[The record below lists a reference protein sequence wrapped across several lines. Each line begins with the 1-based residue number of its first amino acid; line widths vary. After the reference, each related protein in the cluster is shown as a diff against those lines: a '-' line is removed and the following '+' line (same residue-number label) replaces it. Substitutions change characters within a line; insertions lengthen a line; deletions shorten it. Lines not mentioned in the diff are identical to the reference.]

1 MELNL
6 EGQNIQNIEIEKE
19 IKRSYIDYAMS
30 VIVGRAL
37 PDVRDGMKPVHR
49 RVLYSMYKDN
59 LTHDKPFRKSATT
72 VGNVLGHYHPHGDAA
87 VYDTLVRMAQ
97 PFSLRYPL
105 VDGHGNFGNVDGDG
119 AAAYRYTEARMSR
132 IASELMSDIEK
143 NVVDFVPNFD
153 NKLTEPTVLPSR
165 FPNLLVNGS
174 VGIAV
179 GMATNIPAHN
189 MSEVIDGTVY
199 LIDHPDCDIPALME
213 FIKGPD
219 FPTGAV
225 IYGTSGIYQTYMTG
239 HGKILVRAKY
249 HIETHNNRSSIV
261 YTEIPY
267 QVNKSSLV
275 KSIVDLVKEKR
286 VEGIADLRDESD
298 MDKGMRIVVD
308 VKRDANPEIV
318 VNQLFKHTQLQDT
331 CAANML
337 ALVDNEPKV
346 LNLKQILWHYIR
358 HQEDV
363 VTRKFKYELEKA
375 LARLHILEGYK
386 IAIDNIE
393 EVIRIIRANKTVPE
407 AKAALIERFEL
418 SDAQGQAIVEMPL
431 GKLAGLEVN
440 KILEEMAEKQA
451 LVEKIRDILSD
462 EKKVLGVVKE
472 DLLEIKARYGDE
484 RKTAIEQAV
493 DDILIEDLIEK
504 HKCVVTVSKSGYI
517 KRIPADQYQ
526 AQNRG
531 GKGINAMTTKEEDFV
546 SNIIVAHSHSW
557 LFMFTNLGRLYAK
570 KCYELP
576 EAGRTAKGTN
586 IVNILPLKPDE
597 KITAFISVSKVDTDE
612 LLTMITRSGYIK
624 RTPLK
629 VFKHL
634 RRNGINAIT
643 LTEGDELMF
652 VEKTDSNKD
661 IFVATNDGR
670 CIRFDEKEVSVMGR
684 NARGV
689 RAIRLS
695 GSQVVAGAL
704 SLDKDSDKLIL
715 TVTQNGFGKR
725 SDPAAY
731 TSHHRGGSGMTCHKL
746 SEKTG
751 LLSGI
756 AAVDDSDDIM
766 MITDSGMLIRIPVN
780 QISVIGRAASG
791 VIIMRT
797 SDNAVISGFQVIQKD
812 DNIEETVIDE
822 EVEEISF
829 ADSDSDSDTDLDS
842 DTLPEA

>member
-6 EGQNIQNIEIEKE
+6 EGQNVQRIEIEKE

-49 RVLYSMYKDN
+49 RVLFSMFKDS
-59 LTHDKPFRKSATT
+59 LTHNNPFRKSATT

-105 VDGHGNFGNVDGDG
+105 VEGHGNFGNVDGDG
-119 AAAYRYTEARMSR
+119 AAAYRYTEARMSK
-132 IASELMSDIEK
+132 IASEMMSDIDK

-199 LIDHPDCDIPALME
+199 LIDHPDADIPALME
-213 FIKGPD
+213 YIKGPD
-219 FPTGAV
+219 FPTGAT
-225 IYGTSGIYQTYMTG
+225 IYGTNGIYQTYMTG

-249 HIETHNNRSSIV
+249 HFETHNNRTSIV

-275 KSIVDLVKEKR
+275 ASIGDLVKEKR

-318 VNQLFKHTQLQDT
+318 VNLLFKHTQLQDT

-346 LNLKQILWHYIR
+346 LNLKEILQHYIR

-363 VTRKFKYELEKA
+363 VTRKFKYDLEKT
-375 LARLHILEGYK
+375 LARIHILEGYE
-386 IAIDNIE
+386 IAINNID
-393 EVIRIIRANKTVPE
+393 EVVALIRRSKSVPE
-407 AKAALIERFEL
+407 AKQALMETFEL
-418 SDAQGQAIVEMPL
+418 SDVQGQAIVEMPL
-431 GKLAGLEVN
+431 GKLSGLEVN
-440 KILEEMAEKQA
+440 KILEEMVQKRA
-451 LVEKIRDILSD
+451 LAEKIREILASE
-462 EKKVLGVVKE
+462 EKILAVVKE
-472 DLLEIKARYGDE
+472 DLLDIKARYGDQ
-484 RKTAIEQAV
+484 RRTDIQQAV

-504 HKCVVTVSKSGYI
+504 HKCVVTVTKSGYI

-526 AQNRG
+526 VQNRG

-546 SNIIVAHSHSW
+546 SDIIVAHSHSY
-557 LFMFTNLGRLYAK
+557 LFMFTNLGRLYVK

-586 IVNILPLKPDE
+586 IVNVLPLKPE
-597 KITAFISVSKVDTDE
+597 ERVTAFISVAKIDTEDY
-612 LLTMITRSGYIK
+612 LTMITRKGTVK

-629 VFKHL
+629 LFRHL
-634 RRNGINAIT
+634 RKGGVNAIT
-643 LTEGDELMF
+643 LVENDELVF
-652 VEKTDSNKD
+652 VEKTDGKQD
-661 IFVATNDGR
+661 VFIATNDGR
-670 CIRFDEKEVSVMGR
+670 CIRFDENEVSVMGR
-684 NARGV
+684 TARGV
-689 RAIRLS
+689 RGIRMDS
-695 GSQVVAGAL
+695 DQFVTGAL
-704 SLDKDSDKLIL
+704 VLGKDSQKALL
-715 TVTQNGFGKR
+715 TLTEKGFGKR
-725 SDPAAY
+725 STPD
-731 TSHHRGGSGMTCHKL
+731 SFRLCHRGGMGITCHKI

-751 LLSGI
+751 GLSGI
-756 AAVDDSDDIM
+756 AAVEDSDDIM
-766 MITDSGMLIRIPVN
+766 IITDSGMLVRVPVC
-780 QISVIGRAASG
+780 QISLIGRAGSG
-791 VIIMRT
+791 VIVMRT
-797 SDNAVISGFQVIQKD
+797 SADARITGFQVIAKD
-812 DNIEETVIDE
+812 EDVDSVA
-822 EVEEISF
+822 VEE
-829 ADSDSDSDTDLDS
+829 ADDVDVLDGEEP
-842 DTLPEA
+842 LEGEKENNEEE

>member
-1 MELNL
+1 MELQL
-6 EGQNIQNIEIEKE
+6 EGQNIQHIEIEKE

-105 VDGHGNFGNVDGDG
+105 VEGHGNFGNVDGDG

-132 IASELMSDIEK
+132 IASEMMSDIGK

-199 LIDHPDCDIPALME
+199 LIDHPDTDIPTLME
-213 FIKGPD
+213 YIKGPD
-219 FPTGAV
+219 FPTGAT
-225 IYGTSGIYQTYMTG
+225 IYGTAGIYQTYMTG

-249 HIETHNNRSSIV
+249 HFETHNNRTSIV

-267 QVNKSSLV
+267 QVNKSALVANIGELV
-275 KSIVDLVKEKR
+275 KDKR

-298 MDKGMRIVVD
+298 MEKGMRIVVD

-337 ALVDNEPKV
+337 ALVDNEPRV
-346 LNLKQILWHYIR
+346 LNLKQILQYYVR
-358 HQEDV
+358 HQQEV
-363 VTRKFKYELEKA
+363 VTRRFRFDLDKA

-393 EVIRIIRANKTVPE
+393 EVIRLIRASKSVAE
-407 AKAALIERFEL
+407 AKANLIERFGL
-418 SDAQGQAIVEMPL
+418 SDLQGQAIVEMPL
-431 GKLAGLEVN
+431 GKLSGLEVD
-440 KILEEMAEKQA
+440 KVLEEMAEKQA
-451 LVEKIRDILSD
+451 LVAKIRDILSSE
-462 EKKVLGVVKE
+462 EKILNVVKE
-472 DLLEIKARYGDE
+472 DLLDVKRRYGDQ
-484 RKTAIEQAV
+484 RRTSIEQAV
-493 DDILIEDLIEK
+493 DDIMIEDLIEK
-504 HKCVVTVSKSGYI
+504 HKCVVTVSKAGYI
-517 KRIPADQYQ
+517 KRIRADEYQ

-531 GKGINAMTTKEEDFV
+531 GKGIHAMTTKEEDYV
-546 SNIIVAHSHSW
+546 SNLIVAHSHSY
-557 LFMFTNLGRLYAK
+557 LFMFTNLGRLYVK

-586 IVNILPLKPDE
+586 IVNILPLKE
-597 KITAFISVSKVDTDE
+597 GEAVTAFISVSKIDTDE
-612 LLTMITRSGYIK
+612 LLTMVTRKGTVK
-624 RTPLK
+624 RCELRN
-629 VFKHL
+629 FRHL
-634 RRNGINAIT
+634 RRGGVNAIT
-643 LTEGDELMF
+643 LAEDDRLLF
-652 VEKTDSNKD
+652 VAKTDGTKD
-661 IFVATNDGR
+661 LFLAANDGR
-670 CIRFDEKEVSVMGR
+670 CIRFDENEVSVMGR
-684 NARGV
+684 TARGV
-689 RAIRLS
+689 RGIRLTDD
-695 GSQVVAGAL
+695 QFVTGAL
-704 SLDKDSDKLIL
+704 ALDKDSAQTLL
-715 TVTQNGFGKR
+715 TVTCGGFGKR
-725 SDPAAY
+725 CQPDQFRLC
-731 TSHHRGGSGMTCHKL
+731 HRGGMGITCHKL

-751 LLSGI
+751 PLCGI
-756 AAVDDSDDIM
+756 AAVDEGDDVM
-766 MITDSGMLIRIPVN
+766 LITDSGMLVRIPAG
-780 QISVIGRAASG
+780 QISVIGRSTGG
-791 VIIMRT
+791 VILMRLGEDAQVT
-797 SDNAVISGFQVIQKD
+797 GFEVIRQEPAVEDTQV
-812 DNIEETVIDE
+812 EEA
-822 EVEEISF
+822 VEEIGF
-829 ADSDSDSDTDLDS
+829 DE
-842 DTLPEA
+842 PEDVQSPEQE

>member
-1 MELNL
+1 MELNF
-6 EGQNIQNIEIEKE
+6 EGQNIQHIEIEKE
-19 IKRSYIDYAMS
+19 IKKSYIDYAMS

-49 RVLYSMYKDN
+49 RVLFSMFKDS

-105 VDGHGNFGNVDGDG
+105 VEGHGNFGNVDGDG
-119 AAAYRYTEARMSR
+119 AAAYRYTEARMSK
-132 IASELMSDIEK
+132 IASEMMSDIDK

-199 LIDHPDCDIPALME
+199 LIDHPDADIPTLME
-213 FIKGPD
+213 YIKGPD
-219 FPTGAV
+219 FPTGAT
-225 IYGTSGIYQTYMTG
+225 IYGTNGIYQTYMTG

-249 HIETHNNRSSIV
+249 HFETHNNRTSIV

-267 QVNKSSLV
+267 QVNKSALV
-275 KSIVDLVKEKR
+275 ASIGDLVKEKR

-318 VNQLFKHTQLQDT
+318 VNLLFKHTQLQDT

-346 LNLKQILWHYIR
+346 LNLKEILSHYIR
-358 HQEDV
+358 HQEEV
-363 VTRKFKYELEKA
+363 VTRKFQYELDKA

-393 EVIRIIRANKTVPE
+393 EVIRLIRASKSVPE
-407 AKAALIERFEL
+407 AKQALIDAFDL
-418 SDAQGQAIVEMPL
+418 SDVQGQAIVEMPL
-431 GKLAGLEVN
+431 GKLSGLEVD

-451 LVEKIRDILSD
+451 LIDKIRDILSSE
-462 EKKVLGVVKE
+462 EKILAVVKE
-472 DLLEIKARYGDE
+472 DLLDVKKRYGDE
-484 RKTAIEQAV
+484 RRTDIQQAV

-504 HKCVVTVSKSGYI
+504 HKCVVTVTKSGYI
-517 KRIPADQYQ
+517 KRIHADEYQ

-546 SNIIVAHSHSW
+546 SDIIVAHSHSY
-557 LFMFTNLGRLYAK
+557 LFMFSNLGRLYVK

-586 IVNILPLKPDE
+586 IVNILPLKPGE
-597 KITAFISVSKVDTDE
+597 SITAFISVAKIDTEE
-612 LLTMITRSGYIK
+612 LLTMITRKGTVK
-624 RTPLK
+624 RTPLRL
-629 VFKHL
+629 FRHL
-634 RRNGINAIT
+634 RKGGVNAIT
-643 LTEGDELMF
+643 LNEGDELAF
-652 VEKTDSNKD
+652 VAKTDGEQD
-661 IFVATNDGR
+661 VFIATNDGR
-670 CIRFDEKEVSVMGR
+670 CIRFRETEVSVMGR
-684 NARGV
+684 TARGV
-689 RAIRLS
+689 RGIRLDEDQS
-695 GSQVVAGAL
+695 VVGAL
-704 SLDKDSDKLIL
+704 VLNKDSDKALL
-715 TVTQNGFGKR
+715 TVTERGFGKR
-725 SDPAAY
+725 SDPE
-731 TSHHRGGSGMTCHKL
+731 TFRVCHRGGLGITCHKL

-751 LLSGI
+751 GLCGI
-756 AAVDDSDDIM
+756 AAVVESDDIM
-766 MITDSGMLIRIPVN
+766 IITDSGMLVRIPVA
-780 QISVIGRAASG
+780 QINLIGRTGSG
-791 VIIMRT
+791 VIVMRT
-797 SDNAVISGFQVIQKD
+797 AADAKIIGFEVIAKEENVDQVA
-812 DNIEETVIDE
+812 
-822 EVEEISF
+822 VEEAEDSAVSF
-829 ADSDSDSDTDLDS
+829 D
-842 DTLPEA
+842 EAEEGSEEE